1 VRANSL
7 KPEEKLK
14 PKELNHKAIIHIIG
28 GKVDESAFD
37 STISIF
43 KRVI

>member
-14 PKELNHKAIIHIIG
+14 PKELNHKAIILNSRLAVPE
-28 GKVDESAFD
+28 KTF
-37 STISIF
+37 SIL
-43 KRVI
+43 